1 MKKTGIELFIRDKN
15 GNIFIQKKTKDGFK
29 IMELINEIE
38 NDVFEFKPRHIIM
51 LLNKSIDNTESIYDN
66 GIKISKKTSKKYK
79 FKFKSIK
86 NIRKGVKKFIKE
98 KTKMLG
104 EDHPIAKFTCDPDN
118 NYRIFIDQKK
128 KKIFKNW
135 GETEKMLSEIIKK
148 NRVINTGNSE
158 HLKNTKTL
166 VDKYFEEKDK
176 TEKIS
181 NIDELKQS
189 LIQMEFIQDKIR
201 YRAEKIYNDNDCIDG
216 QDEQNWIQAENEI
229 LNEYLENEND
239 YEFPITKPDSFDEM
253 FLETMDLLNDEN
265 FYNTELPLDDDKI
278 KISDLLEENEIEKL
292 EGKLTEDDFV
302 YEKLTFTEDN
312 KLIPTAEKN
321 DIKLS
326 DEMIEYLIE
335 ACQNDTFTEKYK
347 YSIEIV
353 KELYND
359 KRFDELKDYILDKQD
374 VLHLTD
380 STIFRSLKDSDEKMY
395 IISYIFDNL
404 YDISKPEENVD
415 EMLRSEELKP
425 YINKF
430 YKFLTNEKN

>member
-265 FYNTELPLDDDKI
+265 FYSTELPLDGDKI

>member
-181 NIDELKQS
+181 NI
-189 LIQMEFIQDKIR
+189 
-201 YRAEKIYNDNDCIDG
+201 
-216 QDEQNWIQAENEI
+216 EI
-229 LNEYLENEND
+229 
-239 YEFPITKPDSFDEM
+239 S
-253 FLETMDLLNDEN
+253 
-265 FYNTELPLDDDKI
+265 
-278 KISDLLEENEIEKL
+278 
-292 EGKLTEDDFV
+292 V
-302 YEKLTFTEDN
+302 
-312 KLIPTAEKN
+312 
-321 DIKLS
+321 
-326 DEMIEYLIE
+326 
-335 ACQNDTFTEKYK
+335 
-347 YSIEIV
+347 
-353 KELYND
+353 
-359 KRFDELKDYILDKQD
+359 R
-374 VLHLTD
+374 
-380 STIFRSLKDSDEKMY
+380 IF
-395 IISYIFDNL
+395 
-404 YDISKPEENVD
+404 
-415 EMLRSEELKP
+415 
-425 YINKF
+425 
-430 YKFLTNEKN
+430 